1 MTSKFQIF
9 ISSTFADLT
18 EERSLVIKAVLE
30 MGHIP
35 VGMEMFSAADDE
47 QWNIITN
54 QIDSSDYY
62 VVIAAHKYGSTLP
75 DGTSYTEKEYDY
87 AVSKGLPV
95 LGFVLDSSVEWPKN
109 RSEATAEATAK
120 LDAFKGKIKTKLIS
134 YWKTRDDLYG
144 KCAISLM
151 KAFTAYPREGW
162 VRASEAQDVGASK
175 ELARLSAEN
184 AALRKSLAAHEAENA
199 VDAEYAK
206 LSQVLSKNVRNI
218 SVWLKDGAGWEPT
231 KPKTLYRIF
240 ELSAPSL
247 RQRADVVEI
256 SALVGTLVCNFM
268 RIKLRKKWQTP
279 SNTVR
284 QILSAFMAYG
294 LLEAVFD
301 VGDGTETDEKYV
313 LTARGAEYLA
323 YMQRRRLEFNA
334 AQATAPKVATQH
346 NPESGDEQGGDEQ
359 GGDEQGGDEQGGDEQ
374 GGEAHVAA

>member
-47 QWNIITN
+47 QWNIITS

-95 LGFVLDSSVEWPKN
+95 LGFVLDSSVEWPKSK
-109 RSEATAEATAK
+109 SEASVEAIAK

-162 VRASEAQDVGASK
+162 VRASTAQDVGASK

-184 AALRKSLAAHEAENA
+184 ASLREALAGYEEEKAK
-199 VDAEYAK
+199 DAGFTK
-206 LSQVLSKNVRNI
+206 LSQVFANNKRNI
-218 SVWLKDGAGWEPT
+218 SVFLKNGKDWEVGT
-231 KPKTLYRIF
+231 EHALYNIF
-240 ELSAPSL
+240 ENLAPSL
-247 RQRADVVEI
+247 RKRESVEEI
-256 SALVGTLVCNFM
+256 AALIGILVCNV
-268 RIKLRKKWQTP
+268 RRGELRKTWATP

-284 QILSAFMAYG
+284 GILSEFLAYD
-294 LLEAVFD
+294 LVETVFISE
-301 VGDGTETDEKYV
+301 DGKDSSEGYV
-313 LTARGAEYLA
+313 LTAYGSQYLA
-323 YMQRRRLEFNA
+323 YLKRRRLEYN
-334 AQATAPKVATQH
+334 ATQARQIARAKSAKQAG
-346 NPESGDEQGGDEQ
+346 EEVGGGGASEDVEADENTSD
-359 GGDEQGGDEQGGDEQ
+359 
-374 GGEAHVAA
+374 V